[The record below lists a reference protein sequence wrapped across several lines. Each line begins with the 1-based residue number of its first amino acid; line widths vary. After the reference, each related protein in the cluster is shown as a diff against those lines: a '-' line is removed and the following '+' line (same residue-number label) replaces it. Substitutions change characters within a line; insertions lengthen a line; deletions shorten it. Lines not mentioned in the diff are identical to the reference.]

1 MDNIDNNNQN
11 NQQNGEPGKQG
22 EKLFTQEDVNR
33 IVGER
38 LARAKSQNE
47 PESKE
52 RELQQKENELFIK
65 EIVLEKKLPQ
75 DIADTLKGLDKD
87 RINIIITAISPYLTK
102 LNEPILNP
110 TGTTTGSQGKPDLIR
125 EAMGLKG

>member
-11 NQQNGEPGKQG
+11 NQQTGEPGKQG

-87 RINIIITAISPYLTK
+87 KINSIIEVISPYIQKTK
-102 LNEPILNP
+102 EPILNP
-110 TGTTTGSQGKPDLIR
+110 TGKTGGTGGNSDPIR
-125 EAMGLKG
+125 AAMGLKG